1 MKRTRERLLFLL
13 IITLIGCGPIITF
26 NKYAPPDL
34 PKSELATL
42 QIDTTGMWIQ
52 QAGMH
57 KVKTDLLEVEID
69 KKLAVRKKNKDNKSI
84 SIDDIYVVPG
94 THNLSVRSIISYLN
108 PHIDSNMTKYRVY
121 IQTVVTLSAEL
132 KADRTY
138 IVKTN
143 PLHSDK
149 SGFFFITYLDSDKR
163 GVLSIEV
170 VDKKTDEVVSRHVN
184 THYKFK
190 GMVAE

>member
-1 MKRTRERLLFLL
+1 MKHTRERLLFLL

-52 QAGMH
+52 QAGMLE
-57 KVKTDLLEVEID
+57 VEIDLLEVEID
-69 KKLAVRKKNKDNKSI
+69 KKLAVRKKIKDNKNI

-94 THNLSVRSIISYLN
+94 TRNLSARSITYYLD
-108 PHIDSNMTKYRVY
+108 PHSLYRNKHRVY

-138 IVKTN
+138 IVKAN
-143 PLHSDK
+143 LHPD
-149 SGFFFITYLDSDKR
+149 II

-170 VDKKTDEVVSRHVN
+170 VDKKTDEVVSQDLN
-184 THYKFK
+184 THYKSK
-190 GMVAE
+190 AVSVE